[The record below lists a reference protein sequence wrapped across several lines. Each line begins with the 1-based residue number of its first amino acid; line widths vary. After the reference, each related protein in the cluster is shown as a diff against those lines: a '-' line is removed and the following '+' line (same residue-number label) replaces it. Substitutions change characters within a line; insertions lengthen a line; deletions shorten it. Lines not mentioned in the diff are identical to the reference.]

1 MNRKEFIESEIRNF
15 PNDPLNYYLLAIE
28 YKKMEAY
35 DSFEAT
41 MENLLVQFPD
51 YMPTYYLF
59 AEYLFDRNLE
69 EKATLIAQQ
78 GIGHAKEAKNQK
90 LVNELEQL
98 INLSA

>member
-28 YKKMEAY
+28 FRKVELY

-41 MENLLVQFPD
+41 MEKLLVQFPA
-51 YMPTYYLF
+51 YMPTYYLY
-59 AEYLFDRNLE
+59 AEYLYDRDQE
-69 EKATLIAQQ
+69 QKATQIAEQ
-78 GIGHAKEAKNQK
+78 GIVLARQAKNQK

-98 INLSA
+98 INLST

>member
-28 YKKMEAY
+28 FRKLELY

-41 MENLLVQFPD
+41 MENLLVHFPA
-51 YMPTYYLF
+51 YMPTYYLYT
-59 AEYLFDRNLE
+59 EYLFDRNHE
-69 EKATLIAQQ
+69 QKATQIAEQ
-78 GIGHAKEAKNQK
+78 GIAYARQAKNQK

-98 INLSA
+98 INLST